1 MEKRIKE
8 CRTEEAKNKK
18 KCIEKSVETK
28 RNVGAEKKKKKDGKR
43 EEFIKR
49 RHNEENK

>member
-18 KCIEKSVETK
+18 YIEKSVETK
-28 RNVGAEKKKKKDGKR
+28 RNGGAEKKKKKDGKR